1 MLLYPIVLSMDFKV
15 SIETK
20 GKIFEGKAPEIV
32 REALTDVMYEATAF
46 LEREVKARTP
56 RGVFGASGGLV
67 STIHGEVVGKG
78 TTAIKGIVGHMSK
91 YGDVI
96 EKGRTAG
103 KTWPPE
109 GVLLRWIELKIGVA
123 DEMARRLEF
132 VIRRKIGQKGFP
144 GAHMFERALKE
155 GWPRLKKMF
164 DDAGFKIARK
174 LSE

>member
-1 MLLYPIVLSMDFKV
+1 MELKV
-15 SIETK
+15 SIQTK
-20 GKIFEGKAPEIV
+20 GKIFEGKAPEIIQQ
-32 REALTDVMYEATAF
+32 ALTEVMYEATSF

-78 TTAIKGIVGHMSK
+78 TTAIKGIVGHMSV

-123 DEMARRLEF
+123 EDMAKRLEF

-144 GAHMFERALKE
+144 GAHMFERALRE
-155 GWPRLKKMF
+155 GWPRLKDMF
-164 DDAGFKIARK
+164 EKAGFNITKK
-174 LSE
+174 LNE